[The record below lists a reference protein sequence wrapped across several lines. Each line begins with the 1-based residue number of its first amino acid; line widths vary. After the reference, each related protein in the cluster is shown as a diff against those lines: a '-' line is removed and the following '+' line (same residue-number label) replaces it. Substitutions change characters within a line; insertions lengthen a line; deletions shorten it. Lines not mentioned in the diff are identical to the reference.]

1 MTLDPSLGGFRSPSG
16 IPTEKGSADSPPFPP
31 LPPPWTLV
39 PNLPASP
46 SRSWATPPALSPLL
60 ERGLRGRGLGAGAP
74 VAVAPARFRRGGP
87 RGCSFPSPPRRSVP
101 PRLGLAPRA
110 LLGAPGPRPGPGRPP
125 GTRPPTLRQAAGGP
139 GLGVGTGRGSLCPTR
154 ASPLPQPSRFQGP
167 RRRPLHGP
175 CGPPPPGR
183 AAPSDSRG
191 RDHCPFPTITP
202 TDSGTHPP
210 GHQCQRRLP
219 GPRTYLHGSTKPR
232 SGGGESSALLCL
244 SLALP
249 EHIVSGIG

>member
-1 MTLDPSLGGFRSPSG
+1 M
-16 IPTEKGSADSPPFPP
+16 
-31 LPPPWTLV
+31 
-39 PNLPASP
+39 
-46 SRSWATPPALSPLL
+46 
-60 ERGLRGRGLGAGAP
+60 
-74 VAVAPARFRRGGP
+74 
-87 RGCSFPSPPRRSVP
+87 
-101 PRLGLAPRA
+101 
-110 LLGAPGPRPGPGRPP
+110 
-125 GTRPPTLRQAAGGP
+125 
-139 GLGVGTGRGSLCPTR
+139 GTGRGSLCPTR

-191 RDHCPFPTITP
+191 RDHLPFPTITP

-249 EHIVSGIG
+249 EHIVSGIGWWRMSVRAAGRDRRGRGCWCPGVSVSVYLSVSVSLWERRDI